1 MVGDRSMSEMNN
13 SLSPFYN
20 RYSTKPNKKYL
31 TEDDNILFTLEPGE
45 ERKQSDHVGYF
56 LSFI

>member
-1 MVGDRSMSEMNN
+1 MSEMNN